1 MQKEIVVI
9 LGGPGTGKSTI
20 IEGLKAM
27 GHCCYPEISRQVTIE
42 AQQKGI
48 DQSTFDF
55 DAEMERGYTPE
66 EFKVEMVKR
75 IKAYPWKK

>member
-1 MQKEIVVI
+1 MDAEKR
-9 LGGPGTGKSTI
+9 KSKITKV
-20 IEGLKAM
+20 EEPAVSYNVSK
-27 GHCCYPEISRQVTIE
+27 TK
-42 AQQKGI
+42 QKGI